1 MDSTCNN
8 WSPSTASPALTA
20 YVALGSVSLA
30 DSQFFRTSAGNKCG
44 SASTQLVYCVEQ

>member
-20 YVALGSVSLA
+20 YVALGTVSQA
-30 DSQFFRTSAGNKCG
+30 DSQFFRTSAANKCV
-44 SASTQLVYCVEQ
+44 STSPQLVYCIEQ